1 MNTLRIRQIS
11 ESEFTVQGHG
21 VHTAFIE
28 VVRALEKRPDVT
40 VQKNGFGRFDITH
53 THTVGIYSL
62 FFLLF
67 GSGKKVI
74 SAHVVP
80 ASFVGSL
87 VGAKYWLPLASL
99 YFRWFYNR
107 AHLVLAVSDA
117 TKRELIDLGVK
128 REIAVT
134 YNMIDT
140 SVYATTPDDKLAA
153 REELAI
159 APSAWVVVGAG
170 QVQPRKRVD
179 SMIAT
184 AIACPNIEF
193 MWIGGMPF
201 GKIASNSG
209 EMQAMID
216 HPPKNMIFPGIVPLE
231 KIKLYYQAA
240 DAFFLPSD
248 QETFGLVVVE
258 AASAGLPVVLRD
270 IPDYNETFRD
280 QAIMADEATFAGTFE
295 KLQNNPQFYEASH
308 IDSLALAERY
318 DSKAGGETLVS
329 LYRRLV

>member
-1 MNTLRIRQIS
+1 MNTLRVRQIS

-21 VHTAFIE
+21 VHTAFVE
-28 VVRALEKRPDVT
+28 VVRALGQRDDVT

-53 THTVGIYSL
+53 IHTVGIYSL

-67 GSGKKVI
+67 GTGKKVI
-74 SAHVVP
+74 SAHVIP

-87 VGAKYWLPLASL
+87 VGAKHWLPLATL
-99 YFRWFYNR
+99 YLRWFYNR
-107 AHLVLAVSDA
+107 ADLVLAVSDA

-128 REIAVT
+128 RPIEVT

-140 SVYATTPDDKLAA
+140 SVYASTDEDKAAA
-153 REELAI
+153 RRELGI
-159 APSAWVVVGAG
+159 KDSAWVVVGAG

-179 SMIAT
+179 SMIAA
-184 AIACPNIEF
+184 AIACPDIEF

-201 GKIASNSG
+201 GKIASSST

-216 HPPKNMIFPGIVPLE
+216 RPPKNMTFPGIVPLE

-240 DAFFLPSD
+240 NAFFLPSD

-270 IPDYNETFRD
+270 IPDYNETFKG
-280 QAIMADEATFAGTFE
+280 QAIMVDESAFAATFTRLREDRA
-295 KLQNNPQFYEASH
+295 FYKDAQTQ
-308 IDSLALAERY
+308 SLVLAQRY
-318 DSKAGGETLVS
+318 DSKAGAETLVS
-329 LYRRLV
+329 LYRHLV